1 MLSFAAWWDV
11 GEQAALRHL
20 QQAQAR
26 APNALAITTTIL
38 EGKPNYQDAAG
49 VFGAMLS
56 MIYHASP
63 IKMVRAIKKEWNSK
77 KAKVKAHDR
86 QQQGFVGCDLG
97 SFGHQTEDSR
107 KTEVVGLVSKLHES
121 AKVNPKQQI
130 KAEWFVLLKQKR

>member
-77 KAKVKAHDR
+77 KRRRSQGQSPR
-86 QQQGFVGCDLG
+86 QAATGVCGMRPRFFW
-97 SFGHQTEDSR
+97 SS
-107 KTEVVGLVSKLHES
+107 
-121 AKVNPKQQI
+121 N
-130 KAEWFVLLKQKR
+130 